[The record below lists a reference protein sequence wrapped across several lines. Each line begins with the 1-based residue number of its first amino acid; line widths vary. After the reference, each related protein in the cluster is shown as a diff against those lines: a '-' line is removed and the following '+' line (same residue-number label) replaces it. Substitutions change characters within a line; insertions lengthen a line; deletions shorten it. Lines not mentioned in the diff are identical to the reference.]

1 MFTLEQT
8 VRLRPF
14 LPSTADRQRF
24 FALRD
29 KRDAALRWMQGNQRA
44 MDNRLAFCTRIVR
57 RQIEAIQRDI
67 GA

>member
-1 MFTLEQT
+1 MLI
-8 VRLRPF
+8 RLRPF
-14 LPSTADRQRF
+14 LPTAADRERF

-29 KRDAALRWMQGNQRA
+29 KRDEALKWLHGNRRA

-67 GA
+67 GRTT